1 MAKRAYSGRVRLIGQ
16 VSTSKN
22 VRIRT
27 LVQLLARCSEL
38 TENTEGD
45 LFIILWDA
53 VVSNPEKIGHGR
65 DGFYFGENGEHL
77 WYDISKAIGKALV
90 KRGISKSDE
99 PTPFTTEEL
108 VKYFGSEVSSLRSL
122 VPLESHPL
130 TSTL

>member
-1 MAKRAYSGRVRLIGQ
+1 MQLPFGCIG
-16 VSTSKN
+16 
-22 VRIRT
+22 
-27 LVQLLARCSEL
+27 L
-38 TENTEGD
+38 TRNIEGD

-130 TSTL
+130 TSSL

>member
-1 MAKRAYSGRVRLIGQ
+1 MQFPFGCIG
-16 VSTSKN
+16 
-22 VRIRT
+22 
-27 LVQLLARCSEL
+27 L
-38 TENTEGD
+38 TRNIEGD

-108 VKYFGSEVSSLRSL
+108 VKYFGSEVASLRSL
-122 VPLESHPL
+122 VPLEVTH
-130 TSTL
+130 